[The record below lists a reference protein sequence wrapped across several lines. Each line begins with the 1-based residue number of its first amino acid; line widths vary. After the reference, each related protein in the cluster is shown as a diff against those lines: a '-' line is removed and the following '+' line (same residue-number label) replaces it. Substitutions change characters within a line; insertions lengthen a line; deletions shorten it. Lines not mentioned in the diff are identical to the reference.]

1 MVERIENLDLNA
13 KISKKYLLS
22 VLRNE
27 SDDIHIFD
35 IMTSYVQL
43 VEDGK
48 YVQSS
53 YQKDYLEAYIKGFLM
68 RVKEIRDD
76 KTGYKGHI
84 NSKEL
89 QDAFNTLKN
98 QEEMIEKERS
108 IESNFFRIYEVVSL
122 YTTFILEEP
131 IHIVGTLFP
140 GGFRVKFEGN
150 TYYCPVKEKQKDN
163 PGAVCGFCIAEQDED
178 VL

>member
-1 MVERIENLDLNA
+1 MVEKINSLDLNS
-13 KISKKYLLS
+13 KISKKQLLRI
-22 VLRNE
+22 LRNE
-27 SDDIHIFD
+27 SNDIHIFD

-48 YVQSS
+48 YVQSN
-53 YQKDYLEAYIKGFLM
+53 YQKDYLEAYIKGFLL

-76 KTGYKGHI
+76 KRNYKGNI
-84 NSKEL
+84 STNEL
-89 QDAFNTLKN
+89 QKALNTLKN
-98 QEEMIEKERS
+98 QAKMIEKERS
-108 IESNFFRIYEVVSL
+108 LESNFFKIYEVISL

-140 GGFRVKFEGN
+140 GGFRVKFEGK

-163 PGAVCGFCIAEQDED
+163 PGAVCGFCIAEQDESI
-178 VL
+178 

>member
-1 MVERIENLDLNA
+1 MVRRIKNLDLSS

-22 VLRNE
+22 VLRAE

-35 IMTSYVQL
+35 IMSSYVQL

-68 RVKEIRDD
+68 RVKDIRND
-76 KTGYKGHI
+76 KIDYEGHVDI
-84 NSKEL
+84 KEL
-89 QDAFNTLKN
+89 QEALNTLKN
-98 QEEMIEKERS
+98 QEAIVEKERS
-108 IESNFFRIYEVVSL
+108 IESNFFRIYQVVSL

-131 IHIVGTLFP
+131 IHMVGTLFP
-140 GGFRVKFEGN
+140 GGFRVKFEEN

-178 VL
+178 I